1 MVKLEIAVTTLEDA
15 VRAAAGGANSVEL
28 SYDLARDG
36 LTPSTDLVKAVK
48 DAIDIDLHVMVR
60 PHDRDFVYVGDE
72 IDLILEQAQT
82 FSEMGVTGIVFGAQK
97 AHGELDVDL
106 IKRVAEVVKN
116 AHVTMHRAIDS
127 CVNPDVGLAKL
138 KGVVHRVLTSGPA
151 RTAWAGREGLK
162 EWVSQHSEA
171 FSFVAAGSITLETI
185 REIAIYTGVQECH
198 SSRAARTNGLVDVD
212 KVRQLLHQLDD
223 I

>member
-15 VRAAAGGANSVEL
+15 VRAAAGGVNSVEL

-36 LTPSTDLVKAVK
+36 LTPSIDLVKAVQ
-48 DAIDIDLHVMVR
+48 DAIDVDLHVMVR

-72 IDLILEQAQT
+72 IDLILEQAQI
-82 FSEMGVTGIVFGAQK
+82 FSEIGVTGIVFGAQK

-116 AHVTMHRAIDS
+116 AQVTVHRAIDL
-127 CVNPDVGLAKL
+127 CVNPEAGLTEL
-138 KGVVHRVLTSGPA
+138 KGIVDRVLTSGPA
-151 RTAWAGREGLK
+151 RSAWEGREGLK
-162 EWVSQHSEA
+162 EWLSQFGEV
-171 FSFVAAGSITLETI
+171 FRFVAAGSITLETI
-185 REIAIYTGVQECH
+185 REIASYTGVQECH
-198 SSRAARTNGLVDVD
+198 SSSAARTNGVVDAE
-212 KVRQLLHQLDD
+212 KVQQLLQKLED